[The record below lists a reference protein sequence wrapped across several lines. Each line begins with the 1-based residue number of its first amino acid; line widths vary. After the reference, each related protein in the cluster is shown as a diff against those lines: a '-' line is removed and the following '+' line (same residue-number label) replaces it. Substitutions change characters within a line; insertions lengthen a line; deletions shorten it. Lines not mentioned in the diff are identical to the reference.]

1 RGGGGRRR
9 GADGK
14 LPPAALTVDDVRK
27 RPLGR
32 DSSGAALWA
41 VGRLPD
47 LQMRLY
53 REHPPSWPKPKK
65 PRAASPPPAETK
77 GGRGKGKAAAA
88 DGGGGGGA
96 PKKKKGQK
104 APPPYLLYELPPEAV
119 AGRWELLGMGAEG
132 LGGAAE
138 EMRRRSK
145 KQQDRELADKISS
158 ELVSVLVDEAERR
171 ERKHKLEAKLRF
183 ALGSDYYETRSRRT
197 RKEVDYS
204 TAAYD
209 KMFHEALR
217 GDRLPAALGNAPGS
231 NKRSRGGPSSEGA
244 DEGEDL
250 G

>member
-119 AGRWELLGMGAEG
+119 ADLTLNARARPWPTAPPSPCPGPVFLSLAPLCGGRPRAVGAAWYG
-132 LGGAAE
+132 CGGA
-138 EMRRRSK
+138 
-145 KQQDRELADKISS
+145 
-158 ELVSVLVDEAERR
+158 
-171 ERKHKLEAKLRF
+171 
-183 ALGSDYYETRSRRT
+183 GW
-197 RKEVDYS
+197 
-204 TAAYD
+204 
-209 KMFHEALR
+209 
-217 GDRLPAALGNAPGS
+217 
-231 NKRSRGGPSSEGA
+231 GG
-244 DEGEDL
+244 
-250 G
+250 

>member
-1 RGGGGRRR
+1 
-9 GADGK
+9 
-14 LPPAALTVDDVRK
+14 PAALTVDDVRK

-32 DSSGAALWA
+32 DSSGAAMWV

-65 PRAASPPPAETK
+65 PRAASPPPEETK
-77 GGRGKGKAAAA
+77 GGRGKGPGKGKAATAA
-88 DGGGGGGA
+88 DGGGGGGTA
-96 PKKKKGQK
+96 RKKKGQK

-119 AGRWELLGMGAEG
+119 AGRWELLGIGAEG

-145 KQQDRELADKISS
+145 KQQDRELADKIST

-183 ALGSDYYETRSRRT
+183 TLGSDFYETRSRRT
-197 RKEVDYS
+197 RKEVNYS

-217 GDRLPAALGNAPGS
+217 GDRLPATTSNVGS
-231 NKRSRGGPSSEGA
+231 NKRSRGGPSSEA
-244 DEGEDL
+244 AEEGRDL
-250 G
+250 IEEE